1 MTHSAS
7 AREKNANM
15 NICVVFLIGK
25 AMESDRFVLLFQE
38 NDEWGFLQWLS
49 PSTYWIMHV
58 PLRGALCAYRISE
71 AMKAWK
77 ASSISSG
84 YTGRCWVSELKV
96 FSQGHL
102 LTRKPEPKTQK
113 PRVAGLPLF
122 QEGLLLF
129 GLEIIVSTRK
139 IKWLAWNCYLFIIV

>member
-38 NDEWGFLQWLS
+38 NDEWGFLQWLR
-49 PSTYWIMHV
+49 PSTYWIMHA
-58 PLRGALCAYRISE
+58 PLRGGFVCLQNIRGHE
-71 AMKAWK
+71 DLE
-77 ASSISSG
+77 SSISSG
-84 YTGRCWVSELKV
+84 YTGRCWVSELEV
-96 FSQGHL
+96 FSQGNL

-129 GLEIIVSTRK
+129 GLEIIVSTCK